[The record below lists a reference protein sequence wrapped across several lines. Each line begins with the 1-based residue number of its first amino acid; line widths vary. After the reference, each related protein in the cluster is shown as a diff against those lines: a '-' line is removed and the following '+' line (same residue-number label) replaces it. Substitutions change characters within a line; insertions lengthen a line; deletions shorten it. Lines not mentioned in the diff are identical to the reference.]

1 MTDEPGNFPEI
12 RPRES
17 IEHLLVAA
25 DGMCWWCRASPATTG
40 EHKYKAS
47 DLGRMMDGD
56 TLVWF
61 DDVGGMRHLNGRA
74 AIQRDRHGVVKFAKS
89 LCAPCNNARS
99 QPFDLA
105 YQKFSNYI
113 DAHPEMHQQEGVDFT
128 AVFGTPWRDQLL
140 NLARYYVKHF
150 GCQMV
155 QQGIA
160 IPDSLRAFLD
170 GSEDMPDVHMGL
182 VTTRLS
188 QTPPIT
194 EGLHISA
201 GIVWTDQDFTEVRGC
216 VFAVYIGAI
225 GVRFWWQDGGIPEDR
240 RSQFFHYPC
249 PILNR
254 FTDDQAVAHGIPND

>member
-1 MTDEPGNFPEI
+1 MTDDAGNLPEI

-56 TLVWF
+56 ALVWF
-61 DDVGGMRHLNGRA
+61 DDVGGMRHLNGRG
-74 AIQRDRHGVVKFAKS
+74 AIKRDRHGVVKFRKS

-105 YQKFSNYI
+105 YEKFSNYI
-113 DAHPEMHQQEGVDFT
+113 DAHPEMRQQEGIDFT
-128 AVFGTPWRDQLL
+128 ALFGTPWRGELL

-155 QQGIA
+155 QQGIVV
-160 IPDSLRAFLD
+160 PDSLRAFLD

-182 VTTRLS
+182 VTTRLL
-188 QTPPIT
+188 QTPPFT
-194 EGLHISA
+194 EGLHISP
-201 GIVWTDQDFTEVRGC
+201 GIIWTDPDFTEVRGC

-225 GVRFWWQDGGIPEDR
+225 GVRFGWEDGGIPDER

-249 PILNR
+249 PLLNF
-254 FTDDQAVAHGIPND
+254 FTDDEAVVRGIQNA

>member
-1 MTDEPGNFPEI
+1 MTDEAGNLPRI

-56 TLVWF
+56 ALVWF
-61 DDVGGMRHLNGRA
+61 DDAGGMRHLNGRG

-105 YQKFSNYI
+105 YEKFSNYI
-113 DAHPEMHQQEGVDFT
+113 DAHPEMHQKEGVDFA

-155 QQGIA
+155 QQGIV

-170 GSEDMPDVHMGL
+170 GSEDMPDVHMVL

-188 QTPPIT
+188 QTPPFN
-194 EGLHISA
+194 EGLHISP
-201 GIVWTDQDFTEVRGC
+201 GIIWTDPDFTEVRGC

-225 GVRFWWQDGGIPEDR
+225 GVRFWWQDGGIPEDG

-249 PILNR
+249 PLLNR
-254 FTDDQAVAHGIPND
+254 FTDDEAVAHGIPND